1 MRIQAKDLHHGVT
14 PSASLRALR
23 HGENRGRRLGI
34 NQLGRQTWR
43 KKKTWRKLSLSSV
56 IFVSGVKMP
65 FRLSVPSLAD
75 AGSFDCVRLRLT
87 PLKMTALKQEPK
99 ANTHKPRR
107 TRSFTKEE
115 LGFLCVLC
123 GYRFCLLQLPNAKR
137 FTAFGWRL
145 TPLNSRGEGSWN
157 KRKQKQKA

>member
-115 LGFLCVLC
+115 LGFLCVPWCPLWLS
-123 GYRFCLLQLPNAKR
+123 LLPSSAAQRQALHCV
-137 FTAFGWRL
+137 RL
-145 TPLNSRGEGSWN
+145 APHSAQDDKS
-157 KRKQKQKA
+157 